1 MRTTTLA
8 TALLTWTAL
17 LAQSVPVYYWP
28 LDELGGTVA
37 NEVISNSD
45 GHVQGNTNWQPTG
58 GHHGGALRF
67 NGNDARVD
75 LGPCDVTSGPGDQLS
90 LACWFKPEIVSGTE
104 RILMAKTLGPNE
116 DDFIWSLSLVNNTG
130 ARFRIKTSGVLHT
143 IEIPPSNIFTNTWYH
158 LAATYDNHGLRL
170 FLNGS
175 TAANGTAEGA
185 IGYHPEASASL
196 GNLYDNSL
204 PFYGSLDDVRIYDHE
219 IVGLE
224 VIDLCLPRLQA
235 GRTEG
240 YLVAT
245 GKVMVNGTTSVS
257 TGARPHWMPREV
269 LFVSVHTC
277 PVFSHQPPAMTIAVQ
292 SFVNTSP
299 RVSVAPSV
307 HQPSCVVPACMTSG
321 PSAVAWLSAKPMIA
335 LVRAALNETRP

>member
-1 MRTTTLA
+1 MRTTTLT
-8 TALLTWTAL
+8 TALLTWTSL

-75 LGPCDVTSGPGDQLS
+75 LGPCDVTSGTGDQLS

-104 RILMAKTLGPNE
+104 RILMAKTIGPNE

-130 ARFRIKTSGVLHT
+130 ARFRLKTGGVLHT

-158 LAATYDNHGLRL
+158 LAATYDNHDLRL
-170 FLNGS
+170 YLNGS
-175 TAANGTAEGA
+175 TAANGTAEGM
-185 IGYHPEASASL
+185 IGYHPEAPATL

-224 VIDLCLPRLQA
+224 VIDLVIGDVSTSINAPAFAIRPDGSLVLPIGNWSWLRLLDA
-235 GRTEG
+235 SGRTLLNERINDG
-240 YLVAT
+240 KIPTLSTVPAGLYLVCLQ
-245 GKVMVNGTTSVS
+245 GHD
-257 TGARPHWMPREV
+257 GAITR
-269 LFVSVHTC
+269 
-277 PVFSHQPPAMTIAVQ
+277 
-292 SFVNTSP
+292 
-299 RVSVAPSV
+299 RV
-307 HQPSCVVPACMTSG
+307 VVP
-321 PSAVAWLSAKPMIA
+321 
-335 LVRAALNETRP
+335 